1 MQVQGAEMTQI
12 SPAGAVV
19 GAAEPKPEDL
29 RE

>member
-1 MQVQGAEMTQI
+1 MQVQGAEMAQI

-19 GAAEPKPEDL
+19 GAAEPKLEDL